1 MFPASVL
8 RSLTALAAFLC
19 FSAVGWAQHGA
30 FSGKVKGPDGKPL
43 QNAVIKIERLDIRGN
58 YTTKTNR
65 RGEYFHTGIPLGE
78 YKISVEV
85 DGKVAEVVPKV
96 RARLGDPVE
105 VDFDLEATRKRQE
118 ALQRAADAGQLSQEQ
133 TREMTPEQ
141 RAAYEKQMKERAA
154 QMSKNK
160 ELNDAFNA
168 GMLAMNDKKFDAAIE
183 QFSKATELDPKQHV
197 VWANL
202 AEAYMSRGGTKT
214 GAEQEADYTKGI
226 DAYTKAIEL
235 KPEDA
240 GYHNNFGLAYVKA
253 RKFAE
258 AQAELG
264 KAAQLDPPN
273 AAKYYYNLGA
283 ILVNTGQLEP
293 AGEAFK
299 KAIEANPNHADAQ
312 YQYGV
317 YLISKATTTTDGKV
331 IPPPGTKEAF
341 QKYLELAPTGMFAEG
356 AKGMIATLDAQLQ
369 TTYENPDA
377 KKKTTRKKN

>member
-1 MFPASVL
+1 MSAASL
-8 RSLTALAAFLC
+8 MRSLVAIAAFLC
-19 FSAVGWAQHGA
+19 FSATGWAQHGS
-30 FSGKVKGPDGKPL
+30 FSGRVKGPDGQLL

-58 YTTKTNR
+58 YQCKTNKK
-65 RGEYFHTGIPLGE
+65 GEYFHTGIPLGD

-85 DGKVAEVVPKV
+85 GGKVAEVVPKV

-105 VDFDLEATRKRQE
+105 VDFDLEATKKKAE
-118 ALQRAADAGQLSQEQ
+118 ALQRAADSGQLTQEQ

-168 GMLAMNDKKFDAAIE
+168 GMLALNAKQFDAAIE
-183 QFSKATELDPKQHV
+183 QLGKAAELDPKQHV

-202 AEAYMSRGGTKT
+202 AESYVARGATKT
-214 GAEQEADYTKGI
+214 GADQDADFTKGI

-235 KPEDA
+235 KPDDA

-253 RKFAE
+253 KKYAE

-299 KAIEANPNHADAQ
+299 KAIEVNPNHADAQ

-317 YLISKATTTTDGKV
+317 YLISKATTTPDGKV

-341 QKYLELAPTGMFAEG
+341 QKYLDLAPTGMFAEG

-369 TTYENPDA
+369 TSYENPDA
-377 KKKTTRKKN
+377 KKKGAKKKN